1 MFGDRMKNDTV
12 LIYER
17 GKKVFKYED
26 NKKGVKWL
34 KCLEINSKFHQY

>member
-1 MFGDRMKNDTV
+1 VVKVFGNKMKNETV

-26 NKKGVKWL
+26 NKKRG
-34 KCLEINSKFHQY
+34 

>member
-1 MFGDRMKNDTV
+1 MFGNRMKNDTV

-26 NKKGVKWL
+26 DKKRG
-34 KCLEINSKFHQY
+34 